1 MASVWGAFI
10 TATIALSAH
19 LANARQGLRVQQG
32 MQMRQGTSMRVNP
45 IRRVVTMLQD
55 LHYEITEEQKREDA
69 CYEDGVCACKGSMS
83 DLNAFLD
90 KCYYRRGWLLDTLR
104 TEGKEHEGLLQKLI
118 ENKIKLADAKKTIAE
133 QTALNEKEDAIYE
146 QKAADFQTNIDALKK
161 AIKAIQDGHDVSKS
175 FLQTGS
181 AGVLKKLSITV
192 DISDAKRDTL
202 ASFLSTGHGYTPQSG
217 EILGILKQIKDTM
230 VKDFKDLQWEASSRQ
245 YAYTNLMRIKNQE
258 VELLTASIEKD
269 TKAAADLALRLS
281 EFKEELTE
289 LRKTISVN
297 EDLLRTTVVDCNRK
311 TADYEA
317 AKAERVKELAAI
329 SDAIKIL
336 TDDDALD
343 TFKKAIPSPAFLQMQ
358 MTNQQMA
365 KRALSAIKETEDK
378 DNRLNFISLALRG
391 KQVDFK
397 KVLRMIDKLVKSLK
411 EEQKDENEK
420 KVYCEKSLDEVE
432 DTFKQ
437 NERDLSL
444 LQKAIQAKED
454 TVTELKNE
462 IEEIYNGIHAM
473 EERLKEAEKI
483 RNEEFQLFLK
493 EQSLDTEAKDIIT
506 KAKERVEDYYMP
518 KKKSAAAVLLQQQE
532 DMAKKFGVPMF
543 MQVASGYN
551 ATQEKKSQSAGEAII
566 AMLDTYI
573 LDLEKSIKIL
583 IQENKDAQKEFDD
596 LRDGTKE
603 KTKVDMRRVATLAQE
618 KADTERER
626 DDLKEKAAGK
636 LSDMDHGTEQL
647 ANLNEDCKGSPE
659 LFLQNFKYRMDAR
672 RGEIESLKAAKQILT
687 GADFT
692 LLQVAQTH
700 KNLRR

>member
-1 MASVWGAFI
+1 MASVWCALI
-10 TATIALSAH
+10 SATIALSAQ
-19 LANARQGLRVQQG
+19 LANARQGLRMQQG

-55 LHYEITEEQKREDA
+55 LHYEITEEQKREDK
-69 CYEDGVCACKGSMS
+69 CFEDGVCACKGSM
-83 DLNAFLD
+83 DGINAFL
-90 KCYYRRGWLLDTLR
+90 KTCYYRRGWLQNTLAE
-104 TEGKEHEGLLQKLI
+104 EGKTHEGLLQKMA
-118 ENKIKLADAKKTIAE
+118 ENKRKLEEARQTIAE
-133 QTALNEKEDAIYE
+133 QTALREKEAAIYAA
-146 QKAADFQTNIDALKK
+146 KAADSETNIAALKK
-161 AIKAIQDGHDVSKS
+161 AIKAIEDGHAVSKS

-181 AGVLKKLSITV
+181 AAVLKKLSITV

-202 ASFLSTGHGYTPQSG
+202 ASFLSGGQGYTPQSG

-230 VKDFKDLQWEASSRQ
+230 VKDFTELKQEEASAQ
-245 YAYTNLMRIKNQE
+245 YAYEQLMRIKNQE
-258 VELLTASIEKD
+258 VTLLTGYIEKD

-289 LRKTISVN
+289 LLATIEVN
-297 EDLLRTTVVDCNRK
+297 EKLMRLTVADCNRK

-317 AKAERVKELAAI
+317 AKAERIKELAAI

-358 MTNQQMA
+358 MTNHEMA
-365 KRALSAIKETEDK
+365 KRALSAIKQTEEK

-397 KVLRMIDKLVKSLK
+397 KVLRMIDVLVKSLK
-411 EEQKDENEK
+411 QEQKEENEK
-420 KVYCEKSLDEVE
+420 KVYCEKALDEVE

-444 LQKAIQAKED
+444 LQKDIQAKED
-454 TVTELKNE
+454 DVTEVADE
-462 IEEIYNGIHAM
+462 IEKIYEGIADM
-473 EERLKEAEKI
+473 KEKLKEAEDL
-483 RNEEFQLFLK
+483 RNEEFQNFLK
-493 EQSLDTEAKDIIT
+493 EQSLDTEAKDIIS
-506 KAKERVEDYYMP
+506 KAKERVSDYYLP

-583 IQENKDAQKEFDD
+583 TLEEKDAQKEFDD

-626 DDLKEKAAGK
+626 DELKEKAAGK

-647 ANLNEDCKGSPE
+647 QNLNEDCKGSPE
-659 LFLQNFKYRMDAR
+659 LFMQNFKYRMDAR
-672 RGEIESLKAAKQILT
+672 RGEIESLKSAKQILT
-687 GADFT
+687 GADFS
-692 LLQVAQTH
+692 LLQIAQTH